1 MIDTSP
7 YDMALVLSAPRPPAA
22 AAKGEAAKLIDPKAV
37 PAPAQE
43 GAVEKPVLTVARGA
57 ALPTPI
63 GGTPSARLRLSDLLE
78 GRASAQLLYTNQ
90 DQLPPSVAEG
100 AAATPLVAFTL
111 EVADRDALSQ
121 EPAAQEEGQETKQV
135 SAALHYSP
143 PLSDPTRR
151 TRDRRDPMLRRSMAL
166 C

>member
-151 TRDRRDPMLRRSMAL
+151 TRHRRDPMLRRSMAL